1 MKMTKIKLIALLA
14 AMLTVLCALV
24 GCSQWELPYEGLD
37 EEGYTVSVRFEPSG
51 GAFAN
56 TENVYV
62 IDVFS
67 LADAKTDASGNY
79 QLSLI
84 TPDDS
89 RRGDRAFTIAK
100 NGCFFAGWYR
110 ERSLRTDE
118 AGNPL
123 DAYGRP
129 TSESGLEQGYTYSGK
144 WDFENDV
151 LSVPAGTYSSSE
163 PYMTLYAAWIPYFN
177 FEFYVENAEGGF
189 DLYTS
194 EQLISLDIPV
204 WDLSTGKLNMNS
216 FPEIAGKTF
225 VGAYLDK
232 EMTKPVTETLSGDID
247 YEHGVGATEKICVY
261 TKFAEGE
268 WYRISTAEQFVK
280 NSKLGGCYYIEAG
293 LDFTGLNWSA
303 ALAGGAFTGKIEGNG
318 HKFAN
323 ITFIQADN
331 SKTNGGLFGSLSSGA
346 SIKGVSFENIKYT
359 LAAGSRM
366 QGSAFGLLCGQLS
379 ADAVLDGVTVQN
391 SEFIIS
397 GDIYPQEYSLGALVG
412 NGDNRSISLSGIKV
426 SLTEG
431 AESKIAIVTDPA
443 SGEITLTFLN

>member
-1 MKMTKIKLIALLA
+1 MKMTKIKHTALLA
-14 AMLTVLCALV
+14 AAICLLLVLS

-37 EEGYTVSVRFEPSG
+37 SEGYTVSVRFDPCG

-56 TENVYV
+56 TENVQV
-62 IDVFS
+62 VDVFS
-67 LADAKTDASGNY
+67 LADAKKDASGNY

-89 RRGDRAFTIAK
+89 RRGDRAFSISK

-110 ERSLRTDE
+110 ECSPRTD
-118 AGNPL
+118 ASGNAL

-129 TSESGLEQGYTYSGK
+129 TSESGLEQGYTYSGL
-144 WDFENDV
+144 WSFESDT
-151 LSVPAGTYSSSE
+151 LSVPEGNYSSKE
-163 PYMTLYAAWIPYFN
+163 PFLTLYAAWIPYFN
-177 FEFYVENAEGGF
+177 FEFYVQNESGGF
-189 DLYTS
+189 DLYES
-194 EQLISLDIPV
+194 KQLISLNIPA
-204 WDLSTGKLNMNS
+204 WDTASGKLNMNS

-225 VGAYLDK
+225 EGAYLDAA
-232 EMTKPVTETLSGDID
+232 MTKPITETLTGDID
-247 YEHGVGATEKICVY
+247 YEHGISATEKICVY

-280 NSKLGGCYYIEAG
+280 NSKLGGCYYIEAD

-318 HKFAN
+318 HKFSN

-346 SIKGVSFENIKYT
+346 SIRSVSFENIKYT
-359 LAAGSRM
+359 LGAGSRM
-366 QGSAFGLLCGQLS
+366 QAPHFGLLCGQIS
-379 ADAVLDGVTVQN
+379 ADATLDSVSVKN

-397 GDIYPQEYSLGALVG
+397 GDIYPQEYTLGALVG
-412 NGDNRSISLSGIKV
+412 NGDNRGVSLSGIAVK
-426 SLTEG
+426 LADG
-431 AESKIAIVTDPA
+431 ADAKISIKTDSA

>member
-1 MKMTKIKLIALLA
+1 MKMTKIKLIALIA
-14 AMLTVLCALV
+14 AMLTVLCTLA
-24 GCSQWELPYEGLD
+24 GCSQWELPYEGLNK
-37 EEGYTVSVRFEPSG
+37 EGYTVSVRFEPSG

-56 TENVYV
+56 TENVQV
-62 IDVFS
+62 VDVFS

-79 QLSLI
+79 QLKLI

-89 RRGDRAFTIAK
+89 RRGDRAFAISK

-110 ERSLRTDE
+110 ERTLRTDE

-144 WDFENDV
+144 WDFENDT
-151 LSVPAGTYSSSE
+151 LSVPAGDYSSAE

-177 FEFYVENAEGGF
+177 FEFYVQNAEGGF
-189 DLYTS
+189 DLYKT
-194 EQLISLDIPV
+194 EQLISLDIPA
-204 WDLSTGKLNMNS
+204 WDLTTGKLNMNS

-261 TKFAEGE
+261 TQFAEGE
-268 WYRISTAEQFVK
+268 WYRISTAEQLIK
-280 NSKLGGCYYIEAG
+280 NSKLGGCYYIEAD

-303 ALAGGAFTGKIEGNG
+303 ALAGGVFTGKIEGNG

-346 SIKGVSFENIKYT
+346 AIKNVSFENIKYT

-379 ADAVLDGVTVQN
+379 ADASLDGVTVSD

-412 NGDNRSISLSGIKV
+412 NGDNRNISLSGIKV
-426 SLTEG
+426 SLAEG
-431 AESKIAIVTDPA
+431 AESKISIVTDPA